1 MIVNEES
8 VEETNCAYNGLNKS
22 MSSVHADEIED
33 KQLTNQYF
41 VNSFNHH
48 GLHPQSLRNQET
60 VTN

>member
-1 MIVNEES
+1 MIANEES
-8 VEETNCAYNGLNKS
+8 AEVNNSAYNGLNKS
-22 MSSVHADEIED
+22 MSSAHADEIED

-48 GLHPQSLRNQET
+48 GLHPQTLRNQET